1 MILTLLT
8 QRLLINQTAF
18 PSCELSLRNGCPA
31 RVYISKPFPLAPHV
45 ALWIVLLKRM
55 SVEATESQFSGWG
68 FSEAGKVCSRS
79 PSPLTTGLKGPGYK
93 SSPVDHKCLQCTVSL
108 VINISE
114 LGLRYYIFW
123 SPFITAVSFP

>member
-93 SSPVDHKCLQCTVSL
+93 SSPVDRSQMPSMHCF
-108 VINISE
+108 ISNKYIWIRFKVLYFLE
-114 LGLRYYIFW
+114 SIYY
-123 SPFITAVSFP
+123 SS